1 MKRLIVISA
10 FLLGGCTVV
19 QSYIMAKYDTHE
31 HAMINDV
38 RTTAE
43 LANCSSTAEMKLVA
57 KHLYGMTLS
66 LKNYSSSIPDNQP
79 VTDMAEALLDIVHG
93 MRDKY
98 QSSNEVN
105 PTYCKLKIESIVAAS
120 TEAQR
125 VIARKPR

>member
-10 FLLGGCTVV
+10 LLLSGCTVV
-19 QSYIMAKYDTHE
+19 QAYLMAKYDANE
-31 HAMINDV
+31 HLMINDI

-43 LANCSSTAEMKLVA
+43 LANCSNNTEMKIA
-57 KHLYGMTLS
+57 AQRLYGTSVS
-66 LKNYSSSIPDNQP
+66 LKNYSSSIPDNEP
-79 VTDMAEALLDIVHG
+79 VAAMAEGLLEIVQG

-98 QSSNEVN
+98 QSSNVVN

-125 VIARKPR
+125 VIARKPK